1 MNDDPNSPSTPDP
14 AELAADGEEGN
25 EQPGSR
31 LDILGNAVGDAVGEV
46 CAAGLD
52 LAGSILGGVLDGI

>member
-1 MNDDPNSPSTPDP
+1 MTDQDQPP
-14 AELAADGEEGN
+14 APELVDSDEEESGQN
-25 EQPGSR
+25 GQPGSKI
-31 LDILGNAVGDAVGEV
+31 DILGHAVGDAVGEV